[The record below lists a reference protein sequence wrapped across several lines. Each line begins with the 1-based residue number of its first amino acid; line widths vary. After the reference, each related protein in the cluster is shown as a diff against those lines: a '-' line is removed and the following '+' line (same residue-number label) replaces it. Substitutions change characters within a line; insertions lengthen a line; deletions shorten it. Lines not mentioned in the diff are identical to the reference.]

1 MAQKFKLNHE
11 HYVAISKDMI
21 RITDAILR
29 NVVSRTEKAAMEI
42 GDRIQS
48 LSSLSEGQAA
58 TVKNLITSIYEE
70 GTSEHAEVEKLA
82 EEANDMAD
90 KIFESASSGDLD
102 KANELGNSEHY
113 KAIGHK
119 TGALTKQLEKL
130 SESDKEL
137 VNMIA
142 PVIMALQFQDSV
154 RQSLENLILCF
165 EQINHEA
172 RNMTQ
177 AKIPP
182 AFAGTF
188 WSKLENKFTSTE
200 ERNIVRKI
208 IYGDEAKLIQD
219 AVKDDP
225 FLF

>member
-1 MAQKFKLNHE
+1 MGAKFKLNHE

-29 NVVSRTEKAAMEI
+29 NVVTRTEKAAMDI
-42 GDRIQS
+42 GDKIQT
-48 LSSLSEGQAA
+48 LSNLSEGQAA

-70 GTSEHAEVEKLA
+70 GTTEHAEVEKLA
-82 EEANDMAD
+82 AEANDIAD
-90 KIFESASSGDLD
+90 QIFESASSGDLHNVE
-102 KANELGNSEHY
+102 KLGNSAHY
-113 KAIGHK
+113 KTLGHK
-119 TGALTKQLEKL
+119 TSSMTKQLEQL

-137 VNMIA
+137 ANMIG
-142 PVIMALQFQDSV
+142 PVIMALQFQDSI

-182 AFAGTF
+182 GYAGTF
-188 WSKLENKFTSTE
+188 WSTLENKFTSTE
-200 ERNIVRKI
+200 ERNIVRKV
-208 IYGDEAKLIQD
+208 IYGENAKLIQD
-219 AVKDDP
+219 AAKDDP

>member
-1 MAQKFKLNHE
+1 MGAKFKLNHE

-21 RITDAILR
+21 RITDSILK

-42 GDRIQS
+42 GDKIQS
-48 LSSLSEGQAA
+48 LSHLSADQAA
-58 TVKNLITSIYEE
+58 TVKNLITSIYQE

-82 EEANDMAD
+82 HEANSIAD
-90 KIFESASSGDLD
+90 KIFESAASGDLD
-102 KANELGNSEHY
+102 TAEQLGNSEHY
-113 KAIGHK
+113 KNLGHK
-119 TGALTKQLEKL
+119 TSALTKQLEKL

-137 VNMIA
+137 ANMIA

-154 RQSLENLILCF
+154 RQSLENLIACF
-165 EQINHEA
+165 DQINYEA

-182 AFAGTF
+182 GYAGTF
-188 WSKLENKFTSTE
+188 WTKLENKFTSTE

-208 IYGDEAKLIQD
+208 IYGDNAKLIQD
-219 AVKDDP
+219 AAKDDP